1 MSKHIKKVYRFG
13 KVYWK
18 HPLDSGLFKNRT
30 ECITD
35 YNFCKAWQQA
45 EEKWDD

>member
-18 HPLDSGLFKNRT
+18 HPLDSGLFKDRDC
-30 ECITD
+30 CIAD
-35 YNFCKAWQQA
+35 YNFSKAWKDA
-45 EEKWDD
+45 END